1 MDPKEEITKLYNDVL
16 KKLLTTYN
24 ELSNNKEF
32 NYIMYI
38 EYTYIHKLFKIANIK
53 LSIMTQR
60 LIRIKNR
67 IYNSDNTLIYKP
79 IHEKHFVQIFDN
91 IYNHLKLYSN
101 FTPEQIKMIDDI
113 RLKCITECYEFS
125 TKHGLYKT
133 LYTTSK
139 HAFSMIRFEN
149 NELCNE
155 GVVVNHLGDFKCIKK
170 LVAKDVYD
178 VLSKN
183 KLNKELI
190 ASMSNNKSNILIN
203 TTERIQPQTIV
214 VASNIDIKIQLPND
228 LYEYILIS
236 EEKYTKCPD
245 IPNILVPTNIK
256 IDDSTYFFTDVLGCG
271 AYGIVLEYANNEKK
285 YSIKIVNNEF
295 DNDVVIGLHIINNII
310 NCKQYIINFCI
321 LQNKNPLIH
330 EYYILMDNYEG
341 SLLDLDV
348 KNFSIINKIN
358 FTIQIIDA
366 CKCFK
371 QNGMYYTD
379 LKPSN
384 ILFTNRNAEY
394 NFVFADIGS
403 FALATSIMSPATY
416 PHPYH
421 HNKGFINIQYYEA
434 SITWSIYVL
443 FLYFFTNIDNLYVFN
458 EQYNGREHIKRLNTI
473 KEEKIKKFMFSEM
486 NPTQTMTF
494 SDIYNKFNDLL
505 EEHMKEQ
512 TLSTP

>member
-1 MDPKEEITKLYNDVL
+1 M
-16 KKLLTTYN
+16 
-24 ELSNNKEF
+24 
-32 NYIMYI
+32 
-38 EYTYIHKLFKIANIK
+38 
-53 LSIMTQR
+53 
-60 LIRIKNR
+60 
-67 IYNSDNTLIYKP
+67 
-79 IHEKHFVQIFDN
+79 
-91 IYNHLKLYSN
+91 
-101 FTPEQIKMIDDI
+101 
-113 RLKCITECYEFS
+113 
-125 TKHGLYKT
+125 
-133 LYTTSK
+133 
-139 HAFSMIRFEN
+139 
-149 NELCNE
+149 
-155 GVVVNHLGDFKCIKK
+155 
-170 LVAKDVYD
+170 
-178 VLSKN
+178 
-183 KLNKELI
+183 
-190 ASMSNNKSNILIN
+190 
-203 TTERIQPQTIV
+203 
-214 VASNIDIKIQLPND
+214 
-228 LYEYILIS
+228 
-236 EEKYTKCPD
+236 
-245 IPNILVPTNIK
+245 
-256 IDDSTYFFTDVLGCG
+256 
-271 AYGIVLEYANNEKK
+271 LEYANNEKK

-358 FTIQIIDA
+358 FIIQIIDA

-371 QNGMYYTD
+371 HIGMYYTD

-473 KEEKIKKFMFSEM
+473 KEEKIKKFMLSEM